1 MGPYRTFLA
10 TIEYPPPP
18 PAAQSGLPP
27 WPDPPPGQPPSAAL
41 ETKPVFIISGGL
53 RYVTQNGLKG
63 MWGLENWTMTIVDD
77 VDLPSYPDG
86 AFAVLVNLGTTVK
99 VYQNSYILR
108 RVEHDRLDIMLFT
121 RFDRWRQSQV
131 CREGQLPQESP

>member
-1 MGPYRTFLA
+1 
-10 TIEYPPPP
+10 
-18 PAAQSGLPP
+18 
-27 WPDPPPGQPPSAAL
+27 
-41 ETKPVFIISGGL
+41 
-53 RYVTQNGLKG
+53 
-63 MWGLENWTMTIVDD
+63 MTIVDD

-121 RFDRWRQSQV
+121 RFDR
-131 CREGQLPQESP
+131 